1 MIHTVT
7 NIAINRWQVNV
18 SFTDEGIQATASN
31 IIIGTEEQAHGY
43 APTLA
48 RDFRENHHDLFP
60 LPVVEEQDHMMEEFV

>member
-48 RDFRENHHDLFP
+48 RDFQENHPELFP
-60 LPVVEEQDHMMEEFV
+60 VPEVNPMEEMI